1 MIDGD
6 GDGGKHTRKRKYQAR
21 KVHDRASCIRI
32 KSSAHKLKSNKQI
45 IKAILSNNRKA
56 TPTYSNLQ
64 STKSKNGIDL
74 IQPHA
79 KGTKVWKCGHLC

>member
-32 KSSAHKLKSNKQI
+32 KV
-45 IKAILSNNRKA
+45 
-56 TPTYSNLQ
+56 
-64 STKSKNGIDL
+64 L
-74 IQPHA
+74 IPPNQ
-79 KGTKVWKCGHLC
+79 VLIN